1 MNDAFVNF
9 QNNLITKKHLS
20 FYNKN
25 DIEIL
30 NEYRTVVPI
39 GILEEIVPEL
49 IELDIK
55 KAFTYAL
62 TLIKE
67 IPLFNEFDIKKTEVF
82 AKRERIFTKEVEV
95 TNNKIKLEFYDNG
108 AIDNDSISVF
118 VNNKIVIQKS
128 KLDYAPIKLDIKL
141 DESLPYNEISMF
153 AENLGQ
159 IPPNTALLVIY
170 DGNKRYDIL
179 LTSDFT
185 KNATIKLISKKR

>member
-9 QNNLITKKHLS
+9 HNNLITKKHLS

-67 IPLFNEFDIKKTEVF
+67 IPLFNEFDIF
-82 AKRERIFTKEVEV
+82 KEYKNE
-95 TNNKIKLEFYDNG
+95 
-108 AIDNDSISVF
+108 
-118 VNNKIVIQKS
+118 
-128 KLDYAPIKLDIKL
+128 DIKPL
-141 DESLPYNEISMF
+141 NLYIVTSPIGNLFMNKKYNLVYGKFLINFKDIEILF
-153 AENLGQ
+153 YKEPAN
-159 IPPNTALLVIY
+159 I
-170 DGNKRYDIL
+170 
-179 LTSDFT
+179 
-185 KNATIKLISKKR
+185 IS